1 MLPLPASA
9 LATARLQ
16 DGAPSVGAQERGN
29 TIPGRCP
36 PSSGGAC
43 CHQQGATVH
52 IIWTILIGFIAGL
65 LARAVLPGNNSMGFI
80 LTAVLGIAGS
90 LVATYAG
97 QAMGWYSAG
106 AGAGFIASVVGA
118 AVLLGVWHLVSR

>member
-1 MLPLPASA
+1 M
-9 LATARLQ
+9 
-16 DGAPSVGAQERGN
+16 
-29 TIPGRCP
+29 
-36 PSSGGAC
+36 
-43 CHQQGATVH
+43 H

-80 LTAVLGIAGS
+80 LTAALGIAGS

>member
-1 MLPLPASA
+1 M
-9 LATARLQ
+9 
-16 DGAPSVGAQERGN
+16 
-29 TIPGRCP
+29 
-36 PSSGGAC
+36 
-43 CHQQGATVH
+43 H

-97 QAMGWYSAG
+97 QVMGWYSAG

>member
-1 MLPLPASA
+1 M
-9 LATARLQ
+9 
-16 DGAPSVGAQERGN
+16 
-29 TIPGRCP
+29 
-36 PSSGGAC
+36 
-43 CHQQGATVH
+43 H

-97 QAMGWYSAG
+97 QAMGLYSAG